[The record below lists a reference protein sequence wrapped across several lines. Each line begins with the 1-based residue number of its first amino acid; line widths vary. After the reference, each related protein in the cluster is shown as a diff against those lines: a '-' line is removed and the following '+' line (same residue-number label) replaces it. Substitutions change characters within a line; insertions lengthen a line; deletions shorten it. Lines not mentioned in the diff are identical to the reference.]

1 MKKEICT
8 GTLTRDGG
16 ATFIVDSRGKRH
28 FKDETIW
35 EGYTAHWLGTKVN
48 ARHLPQIDY
57 RTGRNILI
65 LWPYRGPSRDPYV
78 ELYYNERL
86 VKYPLSF
93 VGHLAVNVSGAIF
106 NFSHLI
112 NENEI
117 ISEEEYFYRPALG
130 EFAPDPVTGR
140 FNVEN
145 PERPYYDKF
154 GRSFMRTIHVL
165 RITGIDTVRLRGYF
179 EAMLREI
186 LDRPDPR
193 HPEKYRDFNIITRSC
208 VTFIRDG
215 LRRYGFTNLRGVF
228 PRDFFINASYH
239 FLKMRG
245 RDGIGAAVRLMPQLM
260 VPEAPRSR
268 LTLIAN
274 PVNWFLAR
282 GLPDWR

>member
-1 MKKEICT
+1 MKKDICT
-8 GTLTRDGG
+8 GILTRDGG
-16 ATFIVDSRGKRH
+16 TAFIVDSSGKRH
-28 FKDETIW
+28 FEDETIW
-35 EGYTAHWLGTKVN
+35 EGYMAHWLGTTVN
-48 ARHLPQIDY
+48 ARHLPQRDY

-65 LWPYRGPSRDPYV
+65 LWPYREPSKEPYV

-93 VGHLAVNVSGAIF
+93 VGHLAVNVNGAVF

-130 EFAPDPVTGR
+130 EFAPDPLTGR
-140 FNVEN
+140 FNVAD

-154 GRSFMRTIHVL
+154 GRNFMRTIHVL
-165 RITGIDTVRLRGYF
+165 RITGLDTVRLRGQY
-179 EAMLREI
+179 EAMVREI
-186 LDRPDPR
+186 LGRPDPR
-193 HPEKYRDFNIITRSC
+193 RPEKYRDFNIITRSC

-215 LRRYGFTNLRGVF
+215 LRRYGFTNLGGVF

-239 FLKMRG
+239 FLKIAG
-245 RDGIGAAVRLMPQLM
+245 RNGLGASLYLMPQLM
-260 VPEAPRSR
+260 VPEAPRSA
-268 LTLIAN
+268 LTVIAN

-282 GLPDWR
+282 KLPDR